1 VNACIATVTFVIA
14 LIALPAAANADDTA
28 PSGGAQ
34 PWEQSQALLK
44 EVQQAVQAGGIRAI
58 ESRAAEMEKALAA
71 AQLTYQI
78 GDTTYVLTDG
88 IAEAI
93 VAMAMVTSDKAKGGR
108 KVVALDNPYPGIA
121 LYLGSYYDEIGKP
134 DQGVRVLDVGLSQA
148 AVSGLELGESRPM
161 LLTEKGEALV
171 ALKRA
176 ADALAVFEEG
186 LKIDDLEP
194 HIHAHLYRGR
204 GFALTELGRLD
215 EAEEAYRASLRLEPD
230 NSTGLHELAYIAGL
244 RKGGNSTLPA
254 LQPLQLPSPA
264 TTSPPPPTPH

>member
-1 VNACIATVTFVIA
+1 VNARVATIAFAIA
-14 LIALPAAANADDTA
+14 LIALPVAANADDTA
-28 PSGGAQ
+28 PSAGAQ

-58 ESRAAEMEKALAA
+58 EPRAAEMEKALAS
-71 AQLTYQI
+71 AQLTYQVD
-78 GDTTYVLTDG
+78 DTTYVLTDG
-88 IAEAI
+88 IAESI
-93 VAMAMVTSDKAKGGR
+93 VAMAMVTSDKSNGPR
-108 KVVALDNPYPGIA
+108 KVVAVDNPYPGVA

-134 DQGVRVLDVGLSQA
+134 DQGVRVLDAGLSLS
-148 AVSGLELGESRPM
+148 AVSGIELGESRPM

-176 ADALAVFEEG
+176 ADALAVFDEG

-194 HIHAHLYRGR
+194 HIHAHLHRGR

-230 NSTGLHELAYIAGL
+230 NSTALHELAYIASL
-244 RKGGNSTLPA
+244 RKGANSTVPA
-254 LQPLQLPSPA
+254 LQPLQPPSSG
-264 TTSPPPPTPH
+264 TTSPPPLTPH

>member
-1 VNACIATVTFVIA
+1 MNARVATAVFAVFLNTLSV
-14 LIALPAAANADDTA
+14 AANADDSA
-28 PSGGAQ
+28 PSGGPQ

-44 EVQQAVQAGGIRAI
+44 DVQQAVQAGGIRAI
-58 ESRAAEMEKALAA
+58 EPRAAEMEKALAS
-71 AQLTYQI
+71 AQLTYQV

-88 IAEAI
+88 MAEAL
-93 VAMAMVTSDKAKGGR
+93 VAMAMVTSDKSSGPR
-108 KVVALDNPYPGIA
+108 KAVAVDNPYPGIA

-134 DQGVRVLDVGLSQA
+134 DQGVRVLDAGLSLSA
-148 AVSGLELGESRPM
+148 ISGIELGESRPM

-176 ADALAVFEEG
+176 ADALAVFDEG

-230 NSTGLHELAYIAGL
+230 NPTALHELAYIAGL
-244 RKGGNSTLPA
+244 RKGGNSTVPA
-254 LQPLQLPSPA
+254 LQPLQPTSTPPS
-264 TTSPPPPTPH
+264 TPH